1 MRISQKLSHSL
12 IPFMISWA
20 RFWLWLSGYN
30 MQNIQLTFFS
40 HKKMSSF
47 MHLEHCGLPFRAACH
62 YTHYKL
68 RFRFFLLRHVGVT
81 LHGDSGNIETER
93 E

>member
-30 MQNIQLTFFS
+30 MQNIQLTFLVIKNVEFYAPGTLRVTIS
-40 HKKMSSF
+40 R
-47 MHLEHCGLPFRAACH
+47 GLSL
-62 YTHYKL
+62 YSL
-68 RFRFFLLRHVGVT
+68 Q
-81 LHGDSGNIETER
+81 IEI
-93 E
+93 